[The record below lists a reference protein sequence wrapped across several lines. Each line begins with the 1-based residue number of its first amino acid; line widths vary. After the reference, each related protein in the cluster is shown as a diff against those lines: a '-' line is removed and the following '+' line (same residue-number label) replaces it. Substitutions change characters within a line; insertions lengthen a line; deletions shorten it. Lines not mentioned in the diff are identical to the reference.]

1 MLFLQDVVLGFYSIG
16 DVDVTQQSLACV
28 CVCVCVCVGGA
39 VGAEVAPAF
48 PTPAVSRGRRPA
60 PGSASFRRKPPRGGA
75 IDLKTARKAFPEPA
89 SLPIRLLPL
98 LW

>member
-1 MLFLQDVVLGFYSIG
+1 MLCLRDVVLGFYSIG

-28 CVCVCVCVGGA
+28 CVCVCWGV

-60 PGSASFRRKPPRGGA
+60 PGSALFRGKPPRGGD